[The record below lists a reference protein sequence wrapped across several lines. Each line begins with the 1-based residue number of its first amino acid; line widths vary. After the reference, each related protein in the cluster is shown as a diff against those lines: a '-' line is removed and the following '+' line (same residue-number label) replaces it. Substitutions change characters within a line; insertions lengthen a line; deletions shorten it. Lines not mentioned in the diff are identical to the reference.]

1 MTSRQSL
8 KDTLEHRTPD
18 HLVVD
23 IGSTPVSG
31 AHVLIVE
38 KLRQHY
44 GLEKRPVKAFEPYQ
58 MLGLIEEDLLDA
70 IGVDVI
76 GVHARNTMFG
86 FPNKKW
92 KEFRMPWGQVVMVSD
107 GFNTKT
113 DSNGDLLVYPEGDTS
128 VKPSGRMPASGY
140 FFDSIVR
147 QEHFDENKLNA
158 EDNMEEFKHLSE
170 DDLDYYDVE
179 VKRVKDS
186 GRGVMANFGGTGLG
200 DIALVT
206 APFLKDPKGIRDITE
221 WYISTAIRQDYIH
234 EIFSY
239 QYNIALENF
248 KTIYSKIGNSI
259 DVVYI
264 CGTDLGTQS
273 SSFCSVETFNSLYAP
288 YYKKLNDWIHTNTKW
303 KTFKHCC
310 GSIKKF
316 IPSFIECGFDI
327 LNPVQ
332 YSADDMDVQELKSE
346 FGDDI
351 VFWGGGIDTQKVLPF
366 GTVDEVKTETIKQID
381 ILSKNG
387 GFVFNTVHNIQANTP
402 IENVIAMFEVLQEHR

>member
-206 APFLKDPKGIRDITE
+206 APFLL
-221 WYISTAIRQDYIH
+221 SLIH
-234 EIFSY
+234 I
-239 QYNIALENF
+239 
-248 KTIYSKIGNSI
+248 
-259 DVVYI
+259 
-264 CGTDLGTQS
+264 
-273 SSFCSVETFNSLYAP
+273 
-288 YYKKLNDWIHTNTKW
+288 
-303 KTFKHCC
+303 
-310 GSIKKF
+310 
-316 IPSFIECGFDI
+316 
-327 LNPVQ
+327 
-332 YSADDMDVQELKSE
+332 
-346 FGDDI
+346 
-351 VFWGGGIDTQKVLPF
+351 
-366 GTVDEVKTETIKQID
+366 
-381 ILSKNG
+381 
-387 GFVFNTVHNIQANTP
+387 
-402 IENVIAMFEVLQEHR
+402 